1 MAHITDRTAPAD
13 IPTTNALVNLV
24 DPDADDTPPAYL
36 SFGST
41 PAAYGSPP
49 EVGEKR
55 TFIVR
60 VECTGQS
67 ESVRTDGEHRY
78 GRKLNILWAV
88 EKGKAEP
95 PDPDGDQPA
104 LFDEDGEVSA
114 DAGDSDDDEAD
125 VDQGDGDQD
134 GDDDDCDYGRPA
146 FSGGDQ

>member
-1 MAHITDRTAPAD
+1 MGIITDRTAPAD
-13 IPTTNALVNLV
+13 VPTTNALVNLV
-24 DPDADDTPPAYL
+24 DPEDNDAEPAYL

-41 PAAYGSPP
+41 PAAYASPP

-67 ESVRTDGEHRY
+67 ESVRTDGEHRF
-78 GRKLNILWAV
+78 GRKLSILWAV

-114 DAGDSDDDEAD
+114 DADTDQDAGDQDDPLDDEA
-125 VDQGDGDQD
+125 
-134 GDDDDCDYGRPA
+134 CGRPP
-146 FSGGDQ
+146 FSGGTE